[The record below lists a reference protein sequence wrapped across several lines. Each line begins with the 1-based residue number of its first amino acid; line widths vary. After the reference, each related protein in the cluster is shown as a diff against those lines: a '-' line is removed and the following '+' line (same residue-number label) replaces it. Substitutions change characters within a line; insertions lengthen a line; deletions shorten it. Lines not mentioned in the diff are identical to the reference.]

1 MITLAE
7 DYIISNLD
15 CAVVKL
21 LDLSNGESI
30 INNSEIRVVVIS
42 QQCKK
47 KKQHP
52 KFLTPCPCHQ
62 SN

>member
-42 QQCKK
+42 QQEETTSKV
-47 KKQHP
+47 
-52 KFLTPCPCHQ
+52 F
-62 SN
+62 